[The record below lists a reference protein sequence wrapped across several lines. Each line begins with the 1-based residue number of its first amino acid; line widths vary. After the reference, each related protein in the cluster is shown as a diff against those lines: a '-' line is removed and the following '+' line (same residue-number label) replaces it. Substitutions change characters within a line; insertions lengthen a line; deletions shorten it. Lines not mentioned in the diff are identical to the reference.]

1 MKKIL
6 LFGFLIL
13 ASCENKKEIHQVV
26 EISCGQCQ
34 FEIAAPMGCDL
45 AIRLDG
51 QAYFIDG
58 ANIDDFGDAHDQ
70 NTGFC
75 NVVRKAKVVGVLKNG
90 RLKASTLHLID

>member
-34 FEIAAPMGCDL
+34 FEIAAPMGCDPSQFVWTVKPTL
-45 AIRLDG
+45 LMG
-51 QAYFIDG
+51 QY
-58 ANIDDFGDAHDQ
+58 
-70 NTGFC
+70 
-75 NVVRKAKVVGVLKNG
+75 
-90 RLKASTLHLID
+90 